1 MEDLKRKLLK
11 QLKQGEPYSGMGNIG
26 AAKKKMIKKKMV
38 KKSIKGKGV
47 MGAGVIGAAKKPEN
61 PWIKFVKAF
70 AKQNGL
76 TYSEALSAAGP
87 YYKKK

>member
-11 QLKQGEPYSGMGNIG
+11 QLKQGEPYGSAYVG

-38 KKSIKGKGV
+38 KKSMKGKGLV
-47 MGAGVIGAAKKPEN
+47 GAAYVGAAKKPAN